1 MAVTSTVSMESAMAR
16 LRQYQ
21 ISKFFSVDGRP
32 TQQQCNEEAERI
44 TGESPKPTLVQGA
57 SSYTVISGNYAIQ
70 FRAGSSPL
78 DLELLSYIQ
87 KAYAGFV
94 PKTSDSGKLGELHIY
109 KMEIVGGVSLYLAR
123 DSLREN
129 DCFLLRQTLRDFAR

>member
-44 TGESPKPTLVQGA
+44 TGESPKPTLVQG
-57 SSYTVISGNYAIQ
+57 SRSYTVISGDYAIQ
-70 FRAGSSPL
+70 FRDGSDTL
-78 DLELLSYIQ
+78 DLELLSYVQ

-129 DCFLLRQTLRDFAR
+129 DCFLLRRTLRDFAR